1 MKKNVF
7 SMIVLCVFAIFN
19 CISVNAT
26 HTTKFANSTQRDTKL
41 FDEELSK
48 ENLTSNFYEINQ
60 GVFKFEISYINDE
73 QPQDVNCISDKET
86 TIITYIAK
94 DTTNKDIVLNAIQ
107 TSTNGGSNFRTILD
121 STCSIKLYSTV
132 FLMNTQL
139 EIVIIAKF

>member
-1 MKKNVF
+1 MLKFTARSDIMKKNVF

-73 QPQDVNCISDKET
+73 QPQDVNCISDR
-86 TIITYIAK
+86 
-94 DTTNKDIVLNAIQ
+94 N
-107 TSTNGGSNFRTILD
+107 NF
-121 STCSIKLYSTV
+121 V
-132 FLMNTQL
+132 
-139 EIVIIAKF
+139 